1 MKKHE
6 SVLGKVRS
14 ILGISVL
21 NAISKNAALTRSP
34 TSQLPSVLR
43 LHYGTNFVKLLTQ

>member
-21 NAISKNAALTRSP
+21 NAISKNATWTRERRHNSRQ
-34 TSQLPSVLR
+34 TLSV
-43 LHYGTNFVKLLTQ
+43 YIV